1 MNKAHDSF
9 MTDRELPTDPSF
21 HQVDSLLRVFT
32 GGFSAAQIAEPLR
45 SFEASTPAREIADLM
60 RQRGLGVVGLRHE
73 GLVTCFFEIPEEPEG
88 ACSDHHRPFDDAL
101 VLPDSAPLDEVIQ
114 ALDREPRV
122 FVRGFWQIAG
132 VITRYDLQKAPV
144 RMWLFGMLTLIEMR
158 MTGQIEE
165 FYPGESWSEYL
176 SSARME
182 GARQL
187 LAERQR
193 RNQDLKVLDCL
204 QFSDKA
210 QIFARSKELRAT
222 TRFTSRKQLERVAKL
237 LQRLRNNLAHS
248 QDIITTDWEA
258 IVDLSTNMR
267 QILSPPVRNRPGD
280 DEK

>member
-1 MNKAHDSF
+1 

-45 SFEASTPAREIADLM
+45 SFEASTGAQEIADLM
-60 RQRGLGVVGLRHE
+60 GQRGLGVVGLRHE
-73 GLVTCFFEIPEEPEG
+73 GLVTGFFEIPDDPQG
-88 ACSDHHRPFDDAL
+88 VCSDHHRPFEEAM

-114 ALDREPRV
+114 ALDREPRL

-165 FYPGESWSEYL
+165 LYPGESWSEYL
-176 SSARME
+176 SPARLE

-187 LAERQR
+187 LIERQR
-193 RNQDLKVLDCL
+193 RNQELSILDCL

-210 QIFARSKELRAT
+210 QIFARSKELRDT
-222 TRFTSRKQLERVAKL
+222 TQYTSRKQLEKVAKV

-258 IVDLSTNMR
+258 IVDLSASMR
-267 QILSPPVRNRPGD
+267 QILNPRYRRRAGD
-280 DEK
+280 DR

>member
-1 MNKAHDSF
+1 M
-9 MTDRELPTDPSF
+9 
-21 HQVDSLLRVFT
+21 
-32 GGFSAAQIAEPLR
+32 
-45 SFEASTPAREIADLM
+45 
-60 RQRGLGVVGLRHE
+60 
-73 GLVTCFFEIPEEPEG
+73 
-88 ACSDHHRPFDDAL
+88 

-114 ALDREPRV
+114 ALDREPRL

-165 FYPGESWSEYL
+165 RYPGDSWSEYL
-176 SSARME
+176 SPARME
-182 GARQL
+182 SARQL
-187 LAERQR
+187 LAERRR
-193 RNQDLKVLDCL
+193 RNQELSILDCL

-210 QIFARSKELRAT
+210 QIFARSKELRDT
-222 TRFTSRKQLERVAKL
+222 TRYTSRKQLERVAKV

-267 QILSPPVRNRPGD
+267 QILNPPYRRRAGD
-280 DEK
+280 DK

>member
-1 MNKAHDSF
+1 
-9 MTDRELPTDPSF
+9 MTDRDLPTGSSF
-21 HQVDSLLRVFT
+21 HQVDSLLRVFS

-45 SFEASTPAREIADLM
+45 SFEASSATEEIVDLM
-60 RQRGLGVVGLRHE
+60 QQRGLGVVGLRHE
-73 GLVTCFFEIPEEPEG
+73 GLVTGFLEIPAEPHGTCFDHLRDFEE
-88 ACSDHHRPFDDAL
+88 AK

-114 ALDREPRV
+114 ALDKEPRV

-132 VITRYDLQKAPV
+132 VITRYELQKAPV

-176 SSARME
+176 SPARME
-182 GARQL
+182 GARKL
-187 LAERQR
+187 LAERRR
-193 RNQDLKVLDCL
+193 RNQELSLVDCL

-210 QIFARSKELRAT
+210 QIFARSKELRST
-222 TRFTSRKQLERVAKL
+222 TQFTSRKQLEKVAKI

-248 QDIITTDWEA
+248 QDIIATDWEA
-258 IVDLSTNMR
+258 IVDLSASMI
-267 QILSPPVRNRPGD
+267 QILNPPERRRST